1 MFVHVDYEVK
11 SLHYFSLH
19 EESFQ
24 VQKFVTHK
32 ELDKLEA
39 SEQEFNS
46 KPIHSFD
53 VSFQTQV
60 LPSVCNP
67 EHFAYSNIVLQVT

>member
-11 SLHYFSLH
+11 SLHYISLH

-24 VQKFVTHK
+24 VQKLVSHK

-46 KPIHSFD
+46 KLMHSFD
-53 VSFQTQV
+53 
-60 LPSVCNP
+60 
-67 EHFAYSNIVLQVT
+67 